1 MKSGKLGDVRLWAKV
16 WAGASSALAAP
27 VAALAASLMFL
38 LASTAPTGAIADI
51 VGQPQN
57 GAIDL
62 QPAATQIRADQ
73 IWFHNIILLP
83 IITAIT
89 LLVLGLLLVCIVR
102 FNRRANPT
110 PARWSHNTPVEV
122 IWTIGPV
129 LILMFIAIF
138 SFKLLFEEHN
148 MPPPYMTVKVTG
160 RQWNWDYEYP
170 DQKIPA
176 ATSTLMSEADAK
188 ARGVPY
194 KLAAYSPMMAPV
206 GKVVRVQV
214 TGEDVIHSFSV
225 PAFGIKIDAVPGRL
239 NETWFKA
246 DRTGVFYGQCSQLC
260 GIDHAFM
267 PIEVHVVP
275 QKEFDAWVASKAPK
289 AVTVAAAAAPAA
301 APVASAAAA
310 ASTEAAAGG
319 PAPAAAAQ

>member
-1 MKSGKLGDVRLWAKV
+1 MASRTSRIVRFW
-16 WAGASSALAAP
+16 
-27 VAALAASLMFL
+27 VAASAAL
-38 LASTAPTGAIADI
+38 TGLAIAARAAADTL
-51 VGQPQN
+51 GQPTN
-57 GAIDL
+57 GAIGL
-62 QPAATQIRADQ
+62 QPAATQIRRDQ
-73 IWFHNIILLP
+73 IWFHNDILLP
-83 IITAIT
+83 IIGGIT
-89 LLVLGLLLVCIVR
+89 LLVLALLLVCVVR

-122 IWTIGPV
+122 VWTIGPI
-129 LILMFIAIF
+129 LLLMFIAIF

-170 DQKIPA
+170 DQKIAA

-206 GKVVRVQV
+206 NKVVRVEV

-267 PIEVHVVP
+267 PIEVHVVS
-275 QKEFDAWVASKAPK
+275 QAVFDAWVASKAAKPV
-289 AVTVAAAAAPAA
+289 ALAQAAGAAATAGGVPLAPAA
-301 APVASAAAA
+301 R
-310 ASTEAAAGG
+310 
-319 PAPAAAAQ
+319 

>member
-1 MKSGKLGDVRLWAKV
+1 MRSGFSGIGRLA
-16 WAGASSALAAP
+16 AGGWTALIGLAFAARALAD
-27 VAALAASLMFL
+27 
-38 LASTAPTGAIADI
+38 T
-51 VGQPQN
+51 VGQPTD

-62 QPAATQIRADQ
+62 QPAASQIRRDE
-73 IWFHNIILLP
+73 IVFHNHILLP
-83 IITAIT
+83 IIAAIT
-89 LLVLGLLLVCIVR
+89 LLVLVLLLICIFR
-102 FNRRANPT
+102 FNSRANPV

-122 IWTIGPV
+122 AWTVIPV

-176 ATSTLMSEADAK
+176 YTSTVMSEADAA
-188 ARGVPY
+188 ARHVPY
-194 KLAAYSPMMAPV
+194 KLAANSPMFAPV
-206 GKVVRVQV
+206 NKVVRVEV
-214 TGEDVIHSFSV
+214 TGEDVIHSFSM
-225 PAFGIKIDAVPGRL
+225 PAFGIKIDAIPGRL

-267 PIEVHVVP
+267 PIEIHVVTQP
-275 QKEFDAWVASKAPK
+275 QFDAWVASKVPKPVVVASAASAPTTP
-289 AVTVAAAAAPAA
+289 VIPSAAPAA
-301 APVASAAAA
+301 
-310 ASTEAAAGG
+310 
-319 PAPAAAAQ
+319 PAAR